1 MQVRIDCGDEPSGDV
16 TTALV
21 TYRGT
26 QCNST
31 TGSRR
36 NEDAPPGNGPRLI
49 AVGLKWS
56 GRHRAGKTASGRF
69 WPSSV
74 ETADSTR
81 TGPPGPVAAA
91 VRDAAKT
98 VYRARPPNRPTP
110 LTPDV
115 RRQYRIAGRH

>member
-36 NEDAPPGNGPRLI
+36 DEDAPPGNGPRLI
-49 AVGLKWS
+49 AVGPEWS
-56 GRHRAGKTASGRF
+56 GRHPAGKTASGRF

-81 TGPPGPVAAA
+81 TGPPGRSPRPSAMQRLRTLGLGAS
-91 VRDAAKT
+91 KT
-98 VYRARPPNRPTP
+98 RSRPILLKNS
-110 LTPDV
+110 
-115 RRQYRIAGRH
+115 A